1 VNHLH
6 REIAPLDDE
15 AWSQVDT
22 DARTRLV
29 TYLAGRR
36 LVDFR
41 GPLGWK
47 HAAVSLGRV
56 AALSD
61 VSSAAEPGVEAGL
74 RQVLPLAEVRVPFTL
89 SRRALDDAA
98 RGNDSIDLEG
108 LDDAARTMAILE
120 NKAVFHG
127 WAGAGITGMTEASS
141 HPPVSLGGA
150 DVRNYPKLVATAV
163 ERLALAGIGG
173 PYALALG
180 DDAWVDVVGS
190 TERGSTLLSHLGR
203 LLEGGPIVWAPGVEG
218 AVVSSQRGG
227 DFELVSGQDLAIG
240 YRSCDLD
247 TLTLYLEESFT
258 FRVLE
263 PDAAVAVALT
273 E

>member
-1 VNHLH
+1 MNHLH
-6 REIAPLDDE
+6 REIAPLDEE

-36 LVDFR
+36 LVDFT

-56 AALSD
+56 AAVDDAS
-61 VSSAAEPGVEAGL
+61 VPTVEAGL
-74 RQVLPLAEVRVPFTL
+74 RRVLPLAEVRVPFTL
-89 SRRALDDAA
+89 SRGALDDAA
-98 RGNDSIDLEG
+98 RGNDSIDLDG
-108 LDDAARTMAILE
+108 LDDAARTIATLE
-120 NKAVFHG
+120 NVAVFHA
-127 WAGAGITGMTEASS
+127 WAGAGIVGMTGASS
-141 HPPVSLGGA
+141 HEPVSLGG
-150 DVRNYPKLVATAV
+150 DDSRNYPRLVATAV

-190 TERGSTLLSHLGR
+190 TERGSTLLSHLGK
-203 LLEGGPIVWAPGVEG
+203 LLEGGPIVWAPGVDG
-218 AVVSSQRGG
+218 AVVASQRGG
-227 DFELVSGQDLAIG
+227 DFELVSGQDLSIG
-240 YRSCDLD
+240 YRACDLD
-247 TLTLYLEESFT
+247 TVTLYLEESFT

-263 PDAAVAVALT
+263 PDAAVAVQLV